1 MKRVMT
7 LAFALLVPAL
17 LLSAQRN
24 LTLVPKS
31 PLPDDVAIGA
41 IMATAER
48 ARLRP
53 DLSGQDLATIS
64 ESTRVMASGWKGRPP
79 RRPVADW
86 ALTKILHTL
95 EWAIQNG
102 DAATL
107 KALASDMT
115 AKADDCRSRP
125 EGKFG
130 DVMVTIRTV
139 LPDGREQE
147 GLQVRYIERFYFDLL
162 KRVPTLASRWQEF
175 ATVSAID
182 GAPLTAG
189 EWMIVARSSDG
200 RDISEPKVI
209 SVGGKRP
216 ARFDLTVR

>member
-1 MKRVMT
+1 M
-7 LAFALLVPAL
+7 VPA
-17 LLSAQRN
+17 
-24 LTLVPKS
+24 S
-31 PLPDDVAIGA
+31 PLPDDVAIKGILA
-41 IMATAER
+41 AADR
-48 ARLRP
+48 ARSRT
-53 DLSGQDLATIS
+53 DLNGEDLGTIS

-79 RRPVADW
+79 RQPAEDW

-107 KALASDMT
+107 KALALDMT

-139 LPDGREQE
+139 LPDGREQK

-162 KRVPTLASRWQEF
+162 KKVPTLASRWQEF

-189 EWMIVARSSDG
+189 DWMIIARSADG
-200 RDISEPKVI
+200 REISEPKPI
-209 SVGGKRP
+209 SVGGTRP
-216 ARFDLTVR
+216 AKFDLPLLPLK